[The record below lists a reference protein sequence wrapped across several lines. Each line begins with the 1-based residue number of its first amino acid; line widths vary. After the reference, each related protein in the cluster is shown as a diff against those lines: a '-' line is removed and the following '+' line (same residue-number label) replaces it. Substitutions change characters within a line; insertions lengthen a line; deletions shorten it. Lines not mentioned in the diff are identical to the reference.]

1 MKSTDGN
8 SSSASKL
15 QNELAKKVRAVDEL
29 ERRSPTDIWQEDLR
43 AIELA
48 LDEWDLEKAAALGEE
63 PQAQLKSQKH
73 QKQKA
78 TKAPA
83 KPRVQKK
90 LVMAKKLSDKMY
102 VKVGNGCEGW
112 RWDGVGCGGCRWI

>member
-1 MKSTDGN
+1 VLKQRL
-8 SSSASKL
+8 AQQ
-15 QNELAKKVRAVDEL
+15 QNRALKNRWFV
-29 ERRSPTDIWQEDLR
+29 WQLR
-43 AIELA
+43 A
-48 LDEWDLEKAAALGEE
+48 WNLEKAAALGEE
-63 PQAQLKSQKH
+63 RQAQLKSQKH

-102 VKVGNGCEGW
+102 VEVGNGCEGW

>member
-1 MKSTDGN
+1 
-8 SSSASKL
+8 
-15 QNELAKKVRAVDEL
+15 VRLLILMRHPFFRDL
-29 ERRSPTDIWQEDLR
+29 TNRPER
-43 AIELA
+43 
-48 LDEWDLEKAAALGEE
+48 
-63 PQAQLKSQKH
+63 QAQLKSQKH

-102 VKVGNGCEGW
+102 VEVGNGCQGW